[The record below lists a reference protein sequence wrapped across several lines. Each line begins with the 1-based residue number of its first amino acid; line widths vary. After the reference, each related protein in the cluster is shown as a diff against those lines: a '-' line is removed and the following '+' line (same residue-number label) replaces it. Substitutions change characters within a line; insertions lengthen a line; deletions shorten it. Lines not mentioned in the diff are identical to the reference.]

1 MDPITH
7 ESYRRQQYRYQP
19 LPYKLSG
26 SHVTRPMVGK
36 QVLHCEQ
43 SKGHNV
49 RNPNTH
55 IHTTLQVTQY
65 VTEGTTN
72 TMYDCTTIPT
82 RQKRWQP
89 HQPDDTTEPPTGEL

>member
-19 LPYKLSG
+19 LPHELSR
-26 SHVTRPMVGK
+26 SHTTRPLVGE

-43 SKGHNV
+43 PEGYDV

-55 IHTTLQVTQY
+55 VRTALSVTQY
-65 VTEGTTN
+65 VTERTPD
-72 TMYDCTTIPT
+72 TMYDRTTIPT
-82 RQKRWQP
+82 RPKRWQP